1 MIYRRFLKATD
12 FLKAVSAFASLF
24 LKVNSSMIIFGVD
37 LAKVNWYLVVYI
49 IASIIG
55 LVYGTNKVYSTG
67 QVRGVIFAIG
77 CLIVLVYF
85 GLRWFGSRIDK
96 PKNWPPVINMCPDY
110 LTYVKSIPHGSVQ
123 KPGCIDM
130 LGVSKSASGIRK
142 TEPSAINSLNH
153 SQTNKVFGYT
163 STDVSNAKTVE
174 ELQAICDRCRDAG
187 ITWEGVYDGDV
198 CVGIGKHEKDS
209 QDKERCLVSV

>member
-1 MIYRRFLKATD
+1 M
-12 FLKAVSAFASLF
+12 AVLRTSYFCWLF
-24 LKVNSSMIIFGVD
+24 SKKPSSMIVFGLD
-37 LAKVNWYLVVYI
+37 LAKVNWYLVLYI
-49 IASIIG
+49 IVSIAG

-67 QVRGVIFAIG
+67 QVRGVLFAIG
-77 CLIVLVYF
+77 ALIVLVYF

-110 LTYVKSIPHGSVQ
+110 LTYVKSIPDGSVQ

-130 LGVSKSASGIRK
+130 LGVSKSASGIKK
-142 TEPSAINSLNH
+142 TEPSAINSLRH
-153 SQTNKVFGYT
+153 SETNKVFSYT
-163 STDVSNAKTVE
+163 STDVSNAKSVAD
-174 ELQAICDRCRDAG
+174 LQAICDRCRDAG